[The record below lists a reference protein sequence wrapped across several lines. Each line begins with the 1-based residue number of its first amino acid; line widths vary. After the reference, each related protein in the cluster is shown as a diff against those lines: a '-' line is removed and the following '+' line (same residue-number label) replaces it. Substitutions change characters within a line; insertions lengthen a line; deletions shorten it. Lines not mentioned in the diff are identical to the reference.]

1 MPIRKAN
8 LGDLDS
14 INGLL
19 GYIEGYS
26 KIKELLAAKF
36 ATLLGQEGVYV
47 FLFELNTGVIGLAA
61 VQTVFEIGMHKN
73 TMLITYLVV
82 DDRYRNEGVGKR
94 LEQFCTS
101 FAIERGCGRI
111 QLHCSSDQTAAH
123 YFYPALGYTESPK
136 FYTKEL
142 E

>member
-26 KIKELLAAKF
+26 KTKEFLAVKF

-47 FLFELNTGVIGLAA
+47 FLF
-61 VQTVFEIGMHKN
+61 
-73 TMLITYLVV
+73 
-82 DDRYRNEGVGKR
+82 
-94 LEQFCTS
+94 
-101 FAIERGCGRI
+101 
-111 QLHCSSDQTAAH
+111 
-123 YFYPALGYTESPK
+123 
-136 FYTKEL
+136 
-142 E
+142 

>member
-47 FLFELNTGVIGLAA
+47 FLFELNTGVIGLVA

-101 FAIERGCGRI
+101 FAIERGVRKN
-111 QLHCSSDQTAAH
+111 SV
-123 YFYPALGYTESPK
+123 ALL
-136 FYTKEL
+136 F
-142 E
+142 